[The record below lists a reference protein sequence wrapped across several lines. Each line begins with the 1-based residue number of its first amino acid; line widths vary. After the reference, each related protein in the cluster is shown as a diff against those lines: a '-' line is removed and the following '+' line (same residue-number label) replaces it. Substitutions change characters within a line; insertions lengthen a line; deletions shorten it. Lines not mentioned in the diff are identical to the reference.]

1 MKARHEIVA
10 VGALLIASVFTG
22 CVMPFGQGDTTTRFE
37 QILASN
43 PNRVD
48 ALVGLGVAR
57 YKEGIF
63 DDAIEHLSRAVAREP
78 KQEAARLYLA
88 LAYLRKGE
96 DGQAEEHLK
105 ALSSLKPD
113 PRVAAQIDR
122 TLRIL
127 RQSLPPNDE
136 MRNFIAASLED
147 EVEMAR
153 EVRDAK
159 RAQQTQF
166 ERNPFGSR
174 DCFITKDRHI
184 ICF

>member
-1 MKARHEIVA
+1 MKMRHGIVA
-10 VGALLIASVFTG
+10 RSALLIASLLTG
-22 CVMPFGQGDTTTRFE
+22 CVMPFGQGDPTTRFE

-48 ALVGLGVAR
+48 ALVGLGIAR
-57 YKEGIF
+57 YKEGLF
-63 DDAIEHLSRAVAREP
+63 NDAVEHLSRAVAREP
-78 KQEAARLYLA
+78 KHYAARLYLA

-96 DGQAEEHLK
+96 DGRAEEHLN

-136 MRNFIAASLED
+136 MRSFIAASLED
-147 EVEMAR
+147 GVEMAR
-153 EVRDAK
+153 EVQDAK
-159 RAQQTQF
+159 RAQQTL
-166 ERNPFGSR
+166 ERNPFVPR
-174 DCFITKDRHI
+174 DCFITKDRRI